1 MVLLA
6 WSPSVGRALGDTRPA
21 SVSDG
26 EKPDWL
32 QTGAAANALPEICGE
47 EPLAPLGPTGGGA
60 AALGAVAANAATAA
74 SEAAA
79 AAAAAAS
86 AAAAA
91 AAAAA
96 APNASARAA
105 AAATA
110 ADAAADAAA
119 AAASATA
126 EADDAAAALDTA
138 ATTPPPTTLPPS
150 ATSTAA
156 AMWVSVVAFWASDF
170 FINALQGPSR
180 TLLVDVAPPSQLALG
195 NGLFSMWDSLG
206 KITGFLFGSFEVAK
220 LLPLRVDAFAGE
232 LFLDVQALFLLSI
245 FAMALTQGVNQ
256 IAVREP
262 PPAAA
267 ASDGAAAAPA
277 PAGGSAVVA
286 AFRLVPR
293 TPLDVRATCAV
304 LFCLFYTWFTTWLY
318 LPAFMGEVVFGGR
331 PDASLP
337 DAHPC
342 KVAYNEGARACAR
355 GMTFASSVTLVVGP
369 ALPALCRRIGEGW
382 AFLLAEALHMAILLA
397 ATWITNPT
405 LAVANIALL
414 GAPFAAFL
422 VIPYAIV
429 GRAAAATDE
438 RGIYMAMQNLFL
450 CLPELAVSL
459 LGPLLVA
466 IGGLRV
472 PMMTAGLSC
481 GVAVAIIYRYL
492 VRRERHRAVSVPA
505 AAAVEIVQNGEAQRE
520 DRI

>member
-1 MVLLA
+1 M
-6 WSPSVGRALGDTRPA
+6 
-21 SVSDG
+21 
-26 EKPDWL
+26 
-32 QTGAAANALPEICGE
+32 
-47 EPLAPLGPTGGGA
+47 
-60 AALGAVAANAATAA
+60 
-74 SEAAA
+74 
-79 AAAAAAS
+79 
-86 AAAAA
+86 
-91 AAAAA
+91 
-96 APNASARAA
+96 
-105 AAATA
+105 
-110 ADAAADAAA
+110 
-119 AAASATA
+119 
-126 EADDAAAALDTA
+126 
-138 ATTPPPTTLPPS
+138 
-150 ATSTAA
+150 
-156 AMWVSVVAFWASDF
+156 
-170 FINALQGPSR
+170 
-180 TLLVDVAPPSQLALG
+180 
-195 NGLFSMWDSLG
+195 
-206 KITGFLFGSFEVAK
+206 
-220 LLPLRVDAFAGE
+220 
-232 LFLDVQALFLLSI
+232 
-245 FAMALTQGVNQ
+245 
-256 IAVREP
+256 
-262 PPAAA
+262 
-267 ASDGAAAAPA
+267 
-277 PAGGSAVVA
+277 
-286 AFRLVPR
+286 
-293 TPLDVRATCAV
+293 RATCAV

-331 PDASLP
+331 PDARRTP
-337 DAHPC
+337 TRARWPTT
-342 KVAYNEGARACAR
+342 KAPRACAR

-520 DRI
+520 G